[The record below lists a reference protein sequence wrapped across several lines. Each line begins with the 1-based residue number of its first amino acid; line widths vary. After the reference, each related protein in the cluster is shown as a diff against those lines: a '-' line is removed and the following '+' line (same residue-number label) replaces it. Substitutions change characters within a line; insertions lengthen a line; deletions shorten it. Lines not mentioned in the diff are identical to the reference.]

1 MCQILVRNMYIYTQV
16 KIGVSPER
24 FTTPRIPFNVWFLFF
39 FLFFLLS
46 FALFDRSKRKG
57 RKEGKGKPVSP
68 LRIGANET
76 QISRNIHRAVE
87 SAASLLGVFTKA
99 LWKQE
104 TNVVSSLSPSLLHL

>member
-1 MCQILVRNMYIYTQV
+1 M
-16 KIGVSPER
+16 VS
-24 FTTPRIPFNVWFLFF
+24 IF

-57 RKEGKGKPVSP
+57 RKEGKEGKGKPVSP
-68 LRIGANET
+68 FRIGANET